1 MKKRLLA
8 AFILVLVLLTA
19 AGAGSCWLV
28 LHRTPGEFFDS
39 NGVPIYY
46 TVEGSGEP
54 VILIHGVGAN
64 ADLNWRR
71 PGVVR
76 TLARDFKVITF
87 DLRGH
92 GRSGQPTDPAKY
104 GMEMVEDAVR
114 LMDHLHIDKAHIAG
128 YSLGGFITLKLITT
142 HPDRIRSAAICA
154 AGWTDATDPDQ
165 LPSPYSAPVPPGEK
179 KTKPK
184 EAAAASVLP
193 LGLPAATQK
202 TLFHRIRNWVGDQ
215 IVNKSAIRA
224 LKKSYRSLALSEES
238 LRNNKVPS
246 ILFIGSQDGFYYLAQ
261 DLRGRMANMEY
272 RCIEGANHF
281 TTPLYGEFKQ
291 NLHEFFQRHKDA
303 AVSP

>member
-1 MKKRLLA
+1 MKKRLFVAFMLILA
-8 AFILVLVLLTA
+8 VGA
-19 AGAGSCWLV
+19 AGAGVFSWLL

-46 TVEGSGEP
+46 TVEGRGEP
-54 VILIHGVGAN
+54 VILIHGVAAN

-76 TLARDFKVITF
+76 ALSRDFQVITF

-114 LMDHLHIDKAHIAG
+114 LMDHLHIEKAHVAG
-128 YSLGGFITLKLITT
+128 YSLGGFITLKLVTT

-165 LPSPYSAPVPPGEK
+165 LPSPYSAPVPPGDK
-179 KTKPK
+179 
-184 EAAAASVLP
+184 AARPREVAGASVLP
-193 LGLPAATQK
+193 SILPAATQK
-202 TLFHRIRNWVGDQ
+202 TLFHRVRNWVGDQ
-215 IVNKSAIRA
+215 IVNKAAIKA
-224 LKKSYRSLALSEES
+224 LKKSYRSLGIPEETLKS
-238 LRNNKVPS
+238 NKVPS

-261 DLRGRMANMEY
+261 ELRSRMARMEY
-272 RCIEGANHF
+272 ECIQGANHF
-281 TTPLYGEFKQ
+281 TTPLYGVFKRD
-291 NLHEFFQRHKDA
+291 LHDFFMRHRA
-303 AVSP
+303 TVNP